1 MAPNGFRITLNDVS
15 LTLDDRAVFA
25 GLSLDLDFGIGGGAT
40 GRIGLIGRNGSGKSQ
55 LLRLIAG
62 LQAPDSGSV
71 RVNGFDPAK
80 DRKSAVTAIG
90 YVFQNPEHG
99 LLFPTVMEELCFG
112 AESQGWSRE
121 EADTAA
127 RALLAQFGRQ
137 DWEGRLGDS
146 LSMGQKHLLALLAI
160 CVTGPQLLLLDEV
173 FAGLDLVTERR
184 LRAALAGMPMRQI
197 QASHDLGVLED
208 ACTRMLWL
216 DNGTLHGDGAP
227 GEVIAAYRAACSD
240 SEDLR

>member
-1 MAPNGFRITLNDVS
+1 MALNGCRITLNDVFM
-15 LTLDDRAVFA
+15 TLDDRTVFA
-25 GLSLDLDFGIGGGAT
+25 GLSLDLNLEAA

-62 LQAPDSGSV
+62 LQAPDAGTV
-71 RVNGFDPAK
+71 RVNGFDPAR
-80 DRKSAVTAIG
+80 DRKSAVAAIG

-112 AESQGWSRE
+112 AESQGWSGD

-127 RALLAQFGRQ
+127 RALLVQFGRQ

-146 LSMGQKHLLALLAI
+146 LSMGQKHLLALLAV

-173 FAGLDLVTERR
+173 FAGLDLVTEQR
-184 LRAALAGMPMRQI
+184 LRAALAGMPMGQI
-197 QASHDLGVLED
+197 QASHDLDALAA

-216 DNGTLHGDGAP
+216 DSGALRGDGVP
-227 GEVIAAYRAACSD
+227 SEVITQYRAACQAE
-240 SEDLR
+240 EDLR